1 MRDYP
6 LTLYTL
12 SFPPCPPHKHIRVCG
27 DPGRGN
33 DKEVRANARRHIAP
47 DCHSRTP
54 TFSTLIV
61 LLRNDKGVTGHRN
74 KKSPV
79 GRCFISGADD
89 RIISLCFITLQNCA
103 CAQPAYFRPPF
114 CGGSNGSFAGSHPH
128 PYTEIKNRPLG
139 DVLFLGRMTGHLRWT
154 ILVQLR
160 IVRDCALTT
169 R

>member
-33 DKEVRANARRHIAP
+33 DKEVRAYRPQTYCTGLPQSYANVFNV
-47 DCHSRTP
+47 DRTP
-54 TFSTLIV
+54 
-61 LLRNDKGVTGHRN
+61 HRN
-74 KKSPV
+74 KKTPA
-79 GRCFISGADD
+79 GRF
-89 RIISLCFITLQNCA
+89 
-103 CAQPAYFRPPF
+103 
-114 CGGSNGSFAGSHPH
+114 
-128 PYTEIKNRPLG
+128 
-139 DVLFLGRMTGHLRWT
+139 LFLGRMTGHLRWT

>member
-27 DPGRGN
+27 APGRGN

-61 LLRNDKGVTGHRN
+61 LRTEIKNARWAL
-74 KKSPV
+74 
-79 GRCFISGADD
+79 FISGAND

-128 PYTEIKNRPLG
+128 PYTEIKNA
-139 DVLFLGRMTGHLRWT
+139 RW
-154 ILVQLR
+154 
-160 IVRDCALTT
+160 AMFYFWGG
-169 R
+169 

>member
-33 DKEVRANARRHIAP
+33 DKEVRAYRPQTYCTGLPQSYANVFNV
-47 DCHSRTP
+47 DRTP
-54 TFSTLIV
+54 
-61 LLRNDKGVTGHRN
+61 HRN
-74 KKSPV
+74 KKTPV
-79 GRCFISGADD
+79 GRFFISGADN

-114 CGGSNGSFAGSHPH
+114 CGGSNGFFAGSHPH
-128 PYTEIKNRPLG
+128 PFTEIKNARWALFISGADDRIRTG
-139 DVLFLGRMTGHLRWT
+139 DIWYHKPTL
-154 ILVQLR
+154 
-160 IVRDCALTT
+160 
-169 R
+169 